1 MKRLAFACT
10 VAVGLTVLCSPALA
24 QTKAAQSKPAQAP
37 ATKAAPLPAA
47 TPAPAAPARF
57 VKTLKGTAAI
67 DFIEGPGKT
76 VGNDIVT
83 VLKVKNMSPLAISL
97 FKIDEYWYNK
107 KREVVTGDTYKNT
120 KPFLPGEVLEVT
132 LKAPKKPGE
141 ELYMSQYQFS
151 HAGGDVKPNRVKK
164 LE

>member
-10 VAVGLTVLCSPALA
+10 VAFGLTVLCSPAFA

-37 ATKAAPLPAA
+37 ATKAAPVAA
-47 TPAPAAPARF
+47 TNAPPAAPARF
-57 VKTLKGTAAI
+57 VKTMKGQATI
-67 DFIEGPGKT
+67 DFIEGPSKPVGKD
-76 VGNDIVT
+76 VVT
-83 VLKVKNMSPLAISL
+83 VLKVKNTSPLAISL

-107 KREVVTGDTYKNT
+107 KREIVTGDTYKNT
-120 KPFLPGEVLEVT
+120 KPFLPGEVIEVT

-141 ELYMSQYQFS
+141 DLYMSQYQFS
-151 HAGGDVKPNRVKK
+151 HAGGEIKPNRVKK